1 MHPLHGTWSVLAL
14 VGLRV
19 VRPSAGRTVT
29 AVLGAAAVND
39 FLQSAFSYCA
49 AATSTVEKTSE
60 DYNGGPI
67 STAPSRSRTA

>member
-1 MHPLHGTWSVLAL
+1 MHPLHGNV
-14 VGLRV
+14 VGARPRGPAF

-60 DYNGGPI
+60 AYNGGPI
-67 STAPSRSRTA
+67 STTPFHSRTS